1 MVDLKKDIIFTIILK
16 SLSYIVL
23 TIIVLFFG
31 LVIISGVK
39 YFTLSFFTQ
48 WPSNGMKEGGIFPA
62 ILGSLLMVSLSV
74 LFAVPLGIITG
85 VFLSEYGT
93 NKIARLIDIS
103 VTSLSGVPSIV
114 YGLFGLSLFVITMN
128 FRTSLLS
135 GALTLS
141 LLILPVIASA
151 SAEAL
156 KSLPEE
162 LRESA
167 YALGARKNEVIFKV
181 LIPAAK
187 KRIITASL
195 VGSGR
200 AIGETAPIMLT
211 GAVFYATQLPKGLF
225 SPVMTLPTH
234 IYYIVAAYGESAQWM
249 AKASSA
255 VLMVFVLILY
265 SIAFLIRRDASGKNN
280 RSKGF

>member
-1 MVDLKKDIIFTIILK
+1 MKKDIIFTIILK